1 MKKLK
6 TKWTHMKKKGLT
18 AVNTSMEAPMNEQS
32 PEKNNKMKI
41 SQDQE
46 DQVGLKAL
54 NLWIHQDLR

>member
-1 MKKLK
+1 
-6 TKWTHMKKKGLT
+6 MKKKGLT